1 MKYYSYLY
9 FRKLTRKTDQSPQP
23 ADKKVIKKNNDFDE
37 LDDLLNGDLN
47 QKKKDTSLSK
57 TITQK
62 KMTNTIDKFFDEPST
77 NLNLTSKL
85 PSRIEPSPA
94 SMDFTRTSI
103 NFKPQVQVNE
113 IIDEDNGPN
122 FTKSREQSR

>member
-1 MKYYSYLY
+1 MDGNITIYLDQFDFESYAPSVGKNSRSGSMKYYSYLY

-57 TITQK
+57 PITQK
-62 KMTNTIDKFFDEPST
+62 KMPNTID
-77 NLNLTSKL
+77 
-85 PSRIEPSPA
+85 
-94 SMDFTRTSI
+94 
-103 NFKPQVQVNE
+103 
-113 IIDEDNGPN
+113 
-122 FTKSREQSR
+122 